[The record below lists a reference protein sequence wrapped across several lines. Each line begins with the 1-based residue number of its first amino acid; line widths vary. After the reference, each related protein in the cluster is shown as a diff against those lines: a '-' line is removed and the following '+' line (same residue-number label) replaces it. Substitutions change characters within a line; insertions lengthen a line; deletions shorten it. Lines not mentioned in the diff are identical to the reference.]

1 MKRLI
6 ILLTA
11 FVLLVACNGKEVSKD
26 QGVSE
31 KEVVEETNAE
41 ANEETDSVVD
51 VEPVDKL
58 TAFTDYSKQIFLPL
72 QSIFN
77 DIQTI
82 QMLCELGATDP
93 TILLG
98 SGYSDMVQATA
109 DDLHENIA
117 KIRATEVDDPEL
129 QEIYNYLLQSV
140 DELEFVANN
149 FPIGVREMN
158 ADLIYQCRDAL
169 ERSAGH
175 LREANRLME
184 DYKNKYDL

>member
-1 MKRLI
+1 MKKLI
-6 ILLTA
+6 MLLTA
-11 FVLLVACNGKEVSKD
+11 FLLLAACSGKGVSKD
-26 QGVSE
+26 QDVSE

-41 ANEETDSVVD
+41 TNEETDSAVD

-58 TAFTDYSKQIFLPL
+58 TAYTDYSKQIFLPL
-72 QSIFN
+72 QSIVN

-117 KIRATEVDDPEL
+117 KIRAIEVDDPEL
-129 QEIYNYLLQSV
+129 QEIHNYLLQSV
-140 DELEFVANN
+140 DELEFIANN
-149 FPIGVREMN
+149 FPIGVKEMN

-169 ERSAGH
+169 ERGAGH
-175 LREANRLME
+175 VKEANRLME
-184 DYKNKYDL
+184 DYKNKYGL